1 MRTNTNRKTI
11 PAWVLAAALGAGTV
25 PAFYA
30 APAMAADDPQTV
42 REDRVPPAVLAT
54 ARQQIL
60 DSRDVVYRK
69 NGNEYVINFTT
80 PTGIRLQTRVHE
92 DGRLDRPA
100 ELAPNQPDG
109 APKRDERERLLL
121 QWQQRVQQGNAGVV
135 PPGQP
140 PVIVQPPVGQP
151 PLNVP
156 PLPGQPPVP
165 VAIVPT
171 QLQPNQVPPAVLR
184 SFDQYTVG
192 GRDVAYYQLRADQF
206 LRYEAN
212 WTAADGSRREV
223 QVTQDGTLSAGP
235 SVLQE
240 TVTDAQ
246 LEADRPDAG
255 QPSRTVQITAADVT
269 PLAQQTVAKYV
280 PREAADVR
288 YRRDFFANGTSSFG
302 VHWILPQN
310 GKRYWMAIGENG
322 VVLTAPR
329 LSSFQ
334 PAPADT
340 EGVRSTSIRREALP
354 ANVRA
359 AMDQVTRNDR
369 DARYFQQ
376 LREGR
381 TFYGVEW
388 NDAANKRMWLR
399 TDAAGTVVAGPVLA
413 ETGRKAAPAY
423 EPRPAGD
430 RIPAGR
436 NDRPGNDRPPLND
449 RPGNDRPAARLPRA
463 VEDMVQQRTQGG
475 RDVVTT
481 PANEGGRVIYVTTWV
496 GADGRQHQLRL
507 DERGRDVVN
516 K

>member
-1 MRTNTNRKTI
+1 MRNKTNQKKF
-11 PAWVLAAALGAGTV
+11 PAWVLAAALGAGAL
-25 PAFYA
+25 PAIYA
-30 APAMAADDPQTV
+30 APALAADDPQDV

-60 DSRDVVYRK
+60 DSREVVYRK
-69 NGNEYVINFTT
+69 SGKEYIINFTT

-92 DGRLDRPA
+92 DGRLDRAA
-100 ELAPNQPDG
+100 ELAPNQPDN

-121 QWQQRVQQGNAGVV
+121 AWQQRVAQGNAGVV
-135 PPGQP
+135 PPVQPP
-140 PVIVQPPVGQP
+140 PVIVQPAPGQP

-171 QLQPNQVPPAVLR
+171 ALQPNQVPPAVLR

-192 GRDVAYYQLRADQF
+192 GRDVTYSQLRADTF

-223 QVTQDGTLSAGP
+223 QVTQDGTLAAGP

-255 QPSRTVQITAADVT
+255 QPSRIVQITAADVT
-269 PLAQQTVAKYV
+269 PQAQQTVAKYV
-280 PREAADVR
+280 PREAVDVR
-288 YRRDFFANGTSSFG
+288 YRRDYFANGTSSFG

-310 GKRYWMAIGENG
+310 GKRYWIAIGENG

-334 PAPADT
+334 PAPADA
-340 EGVRSTSIRREALP
+340 EGVRSTSIRREAVP

-369 DARYFQQ
+369 DAKYVQQ
-376 LREGR
+376 MRDGK

-388 NDAANKRMWLR
+388 TDAANKKMWLR

-413 ETGRKAAPAY
+413 ETGRKANPAY
-423 EPRPAGD
+423 EQPRPAGE

-436 NDRPGNDRPPLND
+436 NDRPAVP
-449 RPGNDRPAARLPRA
+449 DRPATRLPKA

-475 RDVVTT
+475 RDVATT
-481 PANEGGRVIYVTTWV
+481 PANEGGRVIYVTTWI

-507 DERGRDVVN
+507 DERGKDVVN